1 MVKQDEL
8 AGKRLVIL
16 GLARQGKALARFA
29 AQAGAQVVVSDLRAP
44 DKLADGLAELTG
56 LGIQFV
62 LGEHPL
68 SLLDGTDVLAVS
80 GGVPAGAPIVQ
91 AAQARG
97 IRVTNDALEFMRRTP
112 AQVIGITGSAGK
124 TTTTALTGAM
134 GQAAGRTT
142 WIGGNIGNPLIADLA
157 RMQPGDLVVQ
167 ELSSFQLELWTS
179 RPPVVP
185 PAVATVLNVTP
196 NHLDRHGTLAAY
208 AAAKANILRFQAEDG
223 ITVLNADDQGSERM
237 AGMAPGRVRWF
248 SMASLVDD
256 GAYCREGQIWLR
268 GRGGEPQTV
277 CDVAQIRL
285 RGRHNLANVLAAVTL
300 ADSVGIPL
308 AAMRQAIAGFRGVPH
323 RLEMVATINGVQY
336 VNDSIATAPER
347 AMAAFAA
354 FAEPL
359 ILLAG
364 GQDKDLVWETWAQ
377 AVQQRVKTV
386 VLFGALAPLLAE
398 RLAAAGTPPGRDVLR
413 VVRAPDLAAA
423 ISEAAG
429 LAAPGDVVLLSPGG
443 TSFDAFADFAERG
456 DQFRCLVQALAHPAG
471 QQEA

>member
-1 MVKQDEL
+1 MKQDEL

-29 AQAGAQVVVSDLRAP
+29 VQAGAQVVVSDLRAP

-256 GAYCREGQIWLR
+256 GAYCREGQIWLK

-308 AAMRQAIAGFRGVPH
+308 AAMRQAIADFRGVPH
-323 RLEMVATINGVQY
+323 RLEMVATINGV
-336 VNDSIATAPER
+336 
-347 AMAAFAA
+347 
-354 FAEPL
+354 
-359 ILLAG
+359 
-364 GQDKDLVWETWAQ
+364 
-377 AVQQRVKTV
+377 
-386 VLFGALAPLLAE
+386 
-398 RLAAAGTPPGRDVLR
+398 
-413 VVRAPDLAAA
+413 
-423 ISEAAG
+423 
-429 LAAPGDVVLLSPGG
+429 
-443 TSFDAFADFAERG
+443 
-456 DQFRCLVQALAHPAG
+456 
-471 QQEA
+471 

>member
-1 MVKQDEL
+1 M
-8 AGKRLVIL
+8 
-16 GLARQGKALARFA
+16 
-29 AQAGAQVVVSDLRAP
+29 
-44 DKLADGLAELTG
+44 AE
-56 LGIQFV
+56 
-62 LGEHPL
+62 
-68 SLLDGTDVLAVS
+68 
-80 GGVPAGAPIVQ
+80 
-91 AAQARG
+91 
-97 IRVTNDALEFMRRTP
+97 
-112 AQVIGITGSAGK
+112 
-124 TTTTALTGAM
+124 
-134 GQAAGRTT
+134 
-142 WIGGNIGNPLIADLA
+142 
-157 RMQPGDLVVQ
+157 
-167 ELSSFQLELWTS
+167 
-179 RPPVVP
+179 
-185 PAVATVLNVTP
+185 
-196 NHLDRHGTLAAY
+196 
-208 AAAKANILRFQAEDG
+208 
-223 ITVLNADDQGSERM
+223 
-237 AGMAPGRVRWF
+237 
-248 SMASLVDD
+248 
-256 GAYCREGQIWLR
+256 

-308 AAMRQAIAGFRGVPH
+308 AAMRQAIADFRGVPH